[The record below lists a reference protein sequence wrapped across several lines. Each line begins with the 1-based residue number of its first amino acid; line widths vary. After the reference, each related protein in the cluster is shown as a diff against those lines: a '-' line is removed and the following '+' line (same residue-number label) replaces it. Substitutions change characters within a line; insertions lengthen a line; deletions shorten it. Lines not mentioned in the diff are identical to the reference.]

1 MEYKERSYRSR
12 FSGDERH
19 WFCVKFLESDLWI
32 GVDNGSYH
40 ASMEADT
47 YAMLVDLRRTMD
59 AYLLMDPGYKAALV
73 PYDAGLEAPTILKDM
88 SRVSHKTGIGPM
100 SAVAGAVALRVADFI
115 KGKFNV
121 KEVIVENGGDIYAD
135 ANSDMDISV
144 FAGQSPLSEKVGLHI
159 PAAAF
164 PCGICT
170 SSGTVGPSL
179 SMGRA
184 DAMMIVCRDVLLADS
199 YATAFANRIQ
209 TVNDLQPVINRIQN
223 TSEIL
228 GALAIKSD
236 QLAVCGQF
244 EIRIFKGPAPSAW
257 EGRP

>member
-59 AYLLMDPGYKAALV
+59 AYLLIDPQYKASLT
-73 PYDAGLEAPTILKDM
+73 PYDAGLEAPAILKEM
-88 SRVSHKTGIGPM
+88 SKVSHKTGIGPM

-115 KGKFNV
+115 KSKFNV
-121 KEVIVENGGDIYAD
+121 KEVIVENGGDIYAE
-135 ANSDMDISV
+135 AHSDLDISV

-159 PAAAF
+159 PATAF

-179 SMGRA
+179 SLGRA
-184 DAMMIVCRDVLLADS
+184 DAMMIVCQDVLLADS
-199 YATAFANRIQ
+199 YATAMANRIR
-209 TVNDLQPVINRIQN
+209 TVNDLQPVIDQIRNIPA
-223 TSEIL
+223 IL
-228 GALAIKSD
+228 GAIAIKD
-236 QLAVCGQF
+236 DRLALCGQY
-244 EIRIFKGPAPSAW
+244 ELRLFK
-257 EGRP
+257 

>member
-12 FSGDERH
+12 FSGDERR

-32 GVDNGSYH
+32 GVDNGSYR
-40 ASMEADT
+40 ASMEQDI

-88 SRVSHKTGIGPM
+88 SRVSHRTGIGPM

-115 KGKFNV
+115 KSKFNV

-179 SMGRA
+179 SLGRA
-184 DAMMIVCRDVLLADS
+184 DAMMIVCKDVLLADS

-209 TVNDLQPVINRIQN
+209 TVNDLQPVIDRIQ
-223 TSEIL
+223 TIPDIL
-228 GALAIKSD
+228 GALAVKD
-236 QLAVCGQF
+236 DRLAVCGLY
-244 EIRIFKGPAPSAW
+244 ELRIFKGN
-257 EGRP
+257 

>member
-1 MEYKERSYRSR
+1 MDYTERSYRSR
-12 FSGDERH
+12 FSDDGRR

-32 GVDNGSYH
+32 GVDSGSYR
-40 ASMEADT
+40 ASMEDEV
-47 YAMLVDLRRTMD
+47 YGFLVDLRRHMD
-59 AYLLMDPGYKAALV
+59 AYLLMDPQYKSALT
-73 PYDAGLEAPTILKDM
+73 PYDAGLEAPGIMKEM

-100 SAVAGAVALRVADFI
+100 SAVAGAVAKHVANYL
-115 KGKFNV
+115 GT
-121 KEVIVENGGDIYAD
+121 KEVIVENGGDIYASV
-135 ANSDMDISV
+135 AEDMDISV

-179 SMGRA
+179 SLGRA
-184 DAMMIVCRDVLLADS
+184 DAMLIICKDVLLADS

-209 TVNDLQPVINRIQN
+209 TVNDLQPVIDRIQN
-223 TSEIL
+223 TPDIL

-236 QLAVCGQF
+236 RLAVAGQY
-244 EIRIFKGPAPSAW
+244 ELRLFK
-257 EGRP
+257 